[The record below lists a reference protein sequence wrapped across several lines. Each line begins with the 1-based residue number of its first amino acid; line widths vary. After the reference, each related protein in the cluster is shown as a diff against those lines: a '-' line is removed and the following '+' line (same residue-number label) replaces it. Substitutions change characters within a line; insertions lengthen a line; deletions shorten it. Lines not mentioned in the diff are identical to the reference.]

1 MFNLKFKIMK
11 SLLFQIS
18 NLKFIKK
25 INPILNLFLQSSNS
39 KIFLIKDL
47 YNIIIFLLYFVYIFR
62 FFIIKLNYNINK
74 I

>member
-11 SLLFQIS
+11 SLLFHIS

-25 INPILNLFLQSSNS
+25 INSILNLFLQSSNS

-62 FFIIKLNYNINK
+62 FFIIKLNYNIN